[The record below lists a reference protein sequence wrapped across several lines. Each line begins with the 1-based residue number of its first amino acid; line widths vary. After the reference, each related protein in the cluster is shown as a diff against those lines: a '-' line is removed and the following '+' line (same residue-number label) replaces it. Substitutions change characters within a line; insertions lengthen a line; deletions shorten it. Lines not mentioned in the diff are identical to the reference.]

1 MRNDRAGPSPASP
14 LSSHQYPQAAAT
26 WLPDPPDVI
35 PIVCTCLETRICD
48 PVAFFM
54 ASNVRSSSDF
64 RTGAA
69 CCPRMK
75 AASIQ
80 SVEPEGYRTD
90 ASA

>member
-14 LSSHQYPQAAAT
+14 LSSHRYPQAAAT
-26 WLPDPPDVI
+26 LLPGPPDVI
-35 PIVCTCLETRICD
+35 PILCTSLETRICE

-54 ASNVRSSSDF
+54 ANNVRSP
-64 RTGAA
+64 G
-69 CCPRMK
+69 MK

-80 SVEPEGYRTD
+80 SVDPEGYRTD